1 MLRTHAFVCFKDII
15 QCNLVYF
22 NQVFWSKFV
31 STTMSDFGNSK
42 VVVVQGVTV
51 LIKMEKDVVVVD
63 RQTGRRI
70 DSH

>member
-1 MLRTHAFVCFKDII
+1 
-15 QCNLVYF
+15 
-22 NQVFWSKFV
+22 
-31 STTMSDFGNSK
+31 MSDFGNSK

-70 DSH
+70 DSHYDTLAALAI